1 MKEFKDFDVKA
12 SCVDESLSVRE
23 CMRIID
29 RNKQGIAL
37 VVDKDGRLVGTV
49 TDGDIRRFTL
59 AGRSIDEPVSKVMWT
74 KPLTAPVGTSD
85 GELKKLMNKHLVRS
99 IPLVDGD
106 GRPQRIVDIM
116 DFIGKDE
123 TGVSAVVLAGGEGRR
138 LRPITDTIPKSLVK
152 VGDRPV
158 LEDIVISLGR
168 AGIVDIYISLNYMAD
183 LIEEYFDDGSR
194 YGVRIRYLREDK
206 KLGTVGP
213 LTLLPE
219 APRSPLLVMNGDVVT
234 RTNFLRLIDF
244 HREHRCVMTVAAT
257 QYKFDVP
264 YGVINT
270 TGHYLIGIE
279 EKPSQRFLCNAGIY
293 MLNAELIH
301 LIPEHTEFNM
311 TDLIKEVVRRGLP
324 ITTFPIHEYWI
335 DIGQMKDLEKAQND
349 ASGC

>member
-1 MKEFKDFDVKA
+1 MKEFKEFDVKA

-59 AGRSIDEPVSKVMWT
+59 AGRSIDEPVSSVMWT
-74 KPLTAPVGTSD
+74 NPLTAPVGTPES
-85 GELKKLMNKHLVRS
+85 ELKELMNRHLIRN
-99 IPLVDGD
+99 IPLLDMD
-106 GRPQRIVDIM
+106 GRPQRIVNMM
-116 DFIGKDE
+116 DFIGNEE
-123 TGVSAVVLAGGEGRR
+123 TGVSAVVMAGGEGRR

-158 LEDIVISLGR
+158 LEDIIISLAR

-183 LIEEYFDDGSR
+183 LIEEYFNDGSR

-219 APRSPLLVMNGDVVT
+219 PLRSPLLVMNGDVVT
-234 RTNFLRLIDF
+234 RANLLRLIDF

-270 TGHYLIGIE
+270 TGHYLLGIE
-279 EKPSQRFLCNAGIY
+279 EKPRQKFLCNAGIY
-293 MLNAELIH
+293 MVNAEVIP
-301 LIPEHTEFNM
+301 LIPAYTKFNM
-311 TDLIKEVVRRGLP
+311 TDLIQEVVRRGLP
-324 ITTFPIHEYWI
+324 VTTFPIHEYWI
-335 DIGQMKDLEKAQND
+335 DIGQMEDLEKAQND
-349 ASGC
+349 IGGC